1 MYLNDSSSKPIAARS
16 NWQTVFSERRG
27 SPDCIAHQPCFSL
40 CTGTVWEGCGF
51 LSRFAEKRQRV
62 HEPHDHFDGRKHS
75 FGPVMRVS
83 IDEAL
88 KRKCPRT
95 ALGCVTAQVE
105 AASAPPELLA
115 DMHARV
121 DEMLK
126 LPNPRG
132 VLESPGITAT
142 RAAYKALGKDPARY
156 RGSAEA
162 LLRRVLAGKGLPQI
176 NAVVDVI
183 NLVSVESRLSI
194 GLYDLAHISGDII
207 FRAGRAGETY
217 KGIGK
222 YDLNL
227 EGLPVFCDQQGPH
240 GSPTSDSERTM
251 VTAHTRHIIAAIIS
265 FGGKDAL
272 EQWTERLTDLF
283 QRYGAGNSLQ
293 QEIIT

>member
-1 MYLNDSSSKPIAARS
+1 
-16 NWQTVFSERRG
+16 
-27 SPDCIAHQPCFSL
+27 
-40 CTGTVWEGCGF
+40 
-51 LSRFAEKRQRV
+51 
-62 HEPHDHFDGRKHS
+62 
-75 FGPVMRVS
+75 MRVT
-83 IDEAL
+83 IDYAL
-88 KRKCPRT
+88 KPKCPRT

-105 AASAPPELLA
+105 AGVAPPELLA
-115 DMHARV
+115 DMQARV
-121 DEMLK
+121 DEILK
-126 LPNPRG
+126 LPYPRG
-132 VLESPGITAT
+132 VLESAGIIAT

-162 LLRRVLAGKGLPQI
+162 LLRRVIAGKGLPQI

-194 GLYDLAHISGDII
+194 GLYDLAHISGDIV

-227 EGLPVFCDQQGPH
+227 EGLPVFCDEQGPH

-251 VTAHTRHIIAAIIS
+251 ATADTRHVIAAIIS
-265 FGGKDAL
+265 FGGKDEL
-272 EQWTERLTDLF
+272 ERWTQRLTDLF
-283 QRYGAGNSLQ
+283 QRYASANSLQ